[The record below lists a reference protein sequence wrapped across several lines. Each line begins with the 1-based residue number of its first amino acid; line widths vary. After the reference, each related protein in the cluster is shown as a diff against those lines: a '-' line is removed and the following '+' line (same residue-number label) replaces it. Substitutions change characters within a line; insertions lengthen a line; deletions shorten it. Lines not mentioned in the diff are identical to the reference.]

1 MALVQL
7 FAIILQGARIARQV
21 VGAVKLH
28 RIDEN
33 TDHHHVRA
41 GFSLINQLHMTIMQV
56 AHRRNQRDTLTF
68 LTQTADMLTQQQHG
82 FNNQHN
88 KTP

>member
-1 MALVQL
+1 MAFVQL

-28 RIDEN
+28 RVDEN
-33 TDHHHVRA
+33 TDHHHIRA
-41 GFSLINQLHMTIMQV
+41 GFGFINQLHMTIMQV
-56 AHRRNQRDTLTF
+56 AHRRDQRDTLTF
-68 LTQTADMLTQQQHG
+68 LTQTADMLAQQRQG